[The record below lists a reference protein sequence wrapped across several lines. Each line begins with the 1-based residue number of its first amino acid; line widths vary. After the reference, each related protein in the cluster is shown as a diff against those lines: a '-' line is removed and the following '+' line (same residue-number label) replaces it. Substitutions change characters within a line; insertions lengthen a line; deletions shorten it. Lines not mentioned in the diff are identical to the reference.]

1 MAARSH
7 TPSRTSGGGGPD
19 GVKLGR
25 LGPRHLALAMG
36 AILLAWLI
44 LIVTGIGQEFPNDYA
59 AFYAMA
65 RGLRIYGLG
74 LDSRLYSVPVQYA
87 LESFIRNRAGATLA
101 IPFVNPPIAAW
112 VMLPYSLL
120 PLRAAYLLWDA
131 TGLAAFAGGLV
142 WLGRTGPRMERMGV
156 LVLGLASSYPVY
168 LALGQGQFDLL
179 WPLAAALFVSS
190 LGCPERLRYLPR
202 AAVAALIVA
211 IKPDL
216 FVAFLV
222 PLVAGWR
229 RAPVRVVVATL
240 LLLGAATAIILGPGG
255 LGEVVHIELYTIA
268 RRFPPRQDITVVGF
282 FYRLLGPGRATSVL
296 GIAAIPIGVGAL
308 WWAWH
313 RNPPRSRVDW
323 WLALTA
329 ACCLSLLISPH
340 DLVQGLLLLAAPAL
354 LVAKAL
360 RASGRSLLPLAGW
373 IVAFDL
379 VTLVDMSPHLY
390 LPVRLTPI
398 LLLIAAI
405 SAWHLRGSLSAGA
418 PPDRSSLLTATQG
431 GT

>member
-1 MAARSH
+1 MAAPR
-7 TPSRTSGGGGPD
+7 PEPARTSSGVGPKR
-19 GVKLGR
+19 VKLGR
-25 LGPRHLALAMG
+25 LGPRHLALAMS
-36 AILLAWLI
+36 AVLLAWLI

-59 AFYAMA
+59 AFYAMG

-74 LDSRLYSVPVQYA
+74 LGSQLYSVHLQYA
-87 LESFIRNRAGATLA
+87 LEAFIRDRAGASLA

-131 TGLAAFAGGLV
+131 TGLIAFVGGLV
-142 WLGRTGPRMERMGV
+142 WLGRTSPLLDRMGL

-179 WPLAAALFVSS
+179 WPLAAALFASS
-190 LGCPERLRYLPR
+190 LECPQRLRYLPR

-229 RAPVRVVVATL
+229 RAPVRVLVATL
-240 LLLGAATAIILGPGG
+240 LILGALTALILGPAG

-268 RRFPPRQDITVVGF
+268 RRFPPSQDMTVVGF
-282 FYRLLGPGRATSVL
+282 FYRLLGPGRATSGL
-296 GIAAIPIGVGAL
+296 GIAAIPVGVGGL

-340 DLVQGLLLLAAPAL
+340 DLVQGLLLLAAPAV

-360 RASGRSLLPLAGW
+360 RATGHSLLPLAGW
-373 IVAFDL
+373 ILAFDL

-390 LPVRLTPI
+390 LPVRLTPV

-405 SAWHLRGSLSAGA
+405 SAWRLRGHLNAGGA
-418 PPDRSSLLTATQG
+418 PDPSSRGASTQG
-431 GT
+431 EA